1 MGLFSATRVSE
12 VFFIVILGTESPDE
26 KSPDEKNL
34 VPIDVI
40 GVRATSKSPD
50 DLRLQQ

>member
-1 MGLFSATRVSE
+1 MGVFSATRVPE
-12 VFFIVILGTESPDE
+12 VFFTVILGTESSGE
-26 KSPDEKNL
+26 RNL

-50 DLRLQQ
+50 ELRLQQ